1 MFINHTNH
9 PSQYWS
15 DAQLD
20 AGHQYGVIID
30 MPFPQIDPMASSAE
44 ISQLA
49 QEYAARIIA
58 LHPTAVLCQGEFIYC
73 HALVERL
80 LAVGITVV
88 AATSEW
94 GWGERENRELSVRSV
109 PRVLSLIRVVFYR

>member
-1 MFINHTNH
+1 MKFSVSLFMKEGDSMFINHTNH

-20 AGHQYGVIID
+20 AGRQYGVIMD

-49 QEYAARIIA
+49 QRCSAK
-58 LHPTAVLCQGEFIYC
+58 GNSFI
-73 HALVERL
+73 V
-80 LAVGITVV
+80 T
-88 AATSEW
+88 
-94 GWGERENRELSVRSV
+94 
-109 PRVLSLIRVVFYR
+109 P

>member
-15 DAQLD
+15 DTQLD
-20 AGHQYGVIID
+20 AGRQYGVIMD
-30 MPFPQIDPMASSAE
+30 MPFPRIDPMASSAE

-73 HALVERL
+73 CSPSGLPLWQPPVN
-80 LAVGITVV
+80 
-88 AATSEW
+88 
-94 GWGERENRELSVRSV
+94 GWSRNPMGMG
-109 PRVLSLIRVVFYR
+109 

>member
-20 AGHQYGVIID
+20 TGRQYGVIMD

-58 LHPTAVLCQGEFIYC
+58 LHPTAVLCQGGI
-73 HALVERL
+73 HLLSRL
-80 LAVGITVV
+80 SGTIA
-88 AATSEW
+88 
-94 GWGERENRELSVRSV
+94 RRRD
-109 PRVLSLIRVVFYR
+109 YRCGSHQ